1 MIITTWQSRG
11 IDPII
16 LTKTILRYLQILK
29 DKTVLFYRLF
39 DLSFWDLLSFIC
51 SNVLHFFILFL
62 SFVFLSL
69 LRFTGH
75 HVKVN
80 YSTVLQM
87 NDKIN
92 LRKRFNI
99 LQGFFPQKMGEAQTK
114 PQTWNLN
121 LFLVNLMR
129 PQLADQCHKLSIKSC
144 REMLADLHAES
155 EIFFS
160 GSKKSLQCIESTFV
174 KGFEWCLKRSA
185 RNVYLGECL
194 LLQVVAK

>member
-99 LQGFFPQKMGEAQTK
+99 LQGFFP
-114 PQTWNLN
+114 
-121 LFLVNLMR
+121 
-129 PQLADQCHKLSIKSC
+129 
-144 REMLADLHAES
+144 
-155 EIFFS
+155 
-160 GSKKSLQCIESTFV
+160 
-174 KGFEWCLKRSA
+174 
-185 RNVYLGECL
+185 
-194 LLQVVAK
+194 

>member
-1 MIITTWQSRG
+1 MIITTWRSRG

-29 DKTVLFYRLF
+29 DKTVLFFCRLF

-75 HVKVN
+75 HVKIY

-87 NDKIN
+87 NDNIN
-92 LRKRFNI
+92 LRKRCNI
-99 LQGFFPQKMGEAQTK
+99 LQGFFPWKMGEAQTK

-144 REMLADLHAES
+144 REMLANLHAES
-155 EIFFS
+155 EIFS
-160 GSKKSLQCIESTFV
+160 QVRKNRYNALNRRSLKASN
-174 KGFEWCLKRSA
+174 GALKEVR
-185 RNVYLGECL
+185 EMFI
-194 LLQVVAK
+194 

>member
-1 MIITTWQSRG
+1 MIITTWRSRG

-29 DKTVLFYRLF
+29 DKTVLFFVACLTCHFGIYCHLF
-39 DLSFWDLLSFIC
+39 VATCCI
-51 SNVLHFFILFL
+51 FFILFL

-75 HVKVN
+75 HVKIN

-92 LRKRFNI
+92 LRKRCNI
-99 LQGFFPQKMGEAQTK
+99 LQGFFPWKMGEAQTK

-129 PQLADQCHKLSIKSC
+129 PRLADQCHKLSIKSC
-144 REMLADLHAES
+144 REMLANLQAES
-155 EIFFS
+155 EIFFQVR
-160 GSKKSLQCIESTFV
+160 KNRYNALNRRSLKASN
-174 KGFEWCLKRSA
+174 GALKEVR
-185 RNVYLGECL
+185 EMFI
-194 LLQVVAK
+194 